1 MENKRLFAYTFIAGC
16 LICMIAVLFRVFTD
30 MELPARLMAAILGVV
45 ITATITQMLL
55 QGQTK
60 KEGTLRRDAKIFE
73 EKLKI
78 YQNFLNILYNAVKD
92 GRLSESERMEL
103 QFQTSLVA
111 MHCSP
116 ESIIAVSAAVR
127 RVVASTCP
135 QAQDGSVGDTDLLKS
150 LFAVV
155 EAFRKDLYDS
165 DAALF
170 DDATK
175 DKTIENFSKAFGE
188 ACAGNEEEETDEPKP
203 QRISVDLNVVSP
215 IPVSTAAQQNGNE
228 RPVASI
234 AENGDEPKAAD
245 TSLWEKAVAD
255 WRKDGWNT
263 EGLDGS
269 DNNTLTIKPADKSN
283 PGYIDMGF
291 YDNHYYIEATYGDD
305 TDFAKPLKWDNG
317 GRRMRGSWWE
327 YLPGKFYEIPEG
339 KLHDT
344 FKSSPML
351 QQHIIE
357 RVNYLEGIIQKH
369 HRTTVWKNAVGEHSG
384 WHLFVWYWNCLAC
397 ERQSEEEGKV
407 YFDIIPKADDAGKTV
422 FKLGNRSKDVEL
434 LKQTLVRIGSQDRIK
449 DINAENCTVDFCTT
463 SFDVEEVAA
472 AAKELIRKLS
482 A

>member
-1 MENKRLFAYTFIAGC
+1 
-16 LICMIAVLFRVFTD
+16 
-30 MELPARLMAAILGVV
+30 
-45 ITATITQMLL
+45 
-55 QGQTK
+55 
-60 KEGTLRRDAKIFE
+60 
-73 EKLKI
+73 
-78 YQNFLNILYNAVKD
+78 
-92 GRLSESERMEL
+92 
-103 QFQTSLVA
+103 
-111 MHCSP
+111 
-116 ESIIAVSAAVR
+116 
-127 RVVASTCP
+127 
-135 QAQDGSVGDTDLLKS
+135 
-150 LFAVV
+150 
-155 EAFRKDLYDS
+155 
-165 DAALF
+165 
-170 DDATK
+170 
-175 DKTIENFSKAFGE
+175 
-188 ACAGNEEEETDEPKP
+188 
-203 QRISVDLNVVSP
+203 
-215 IPVSTAAQQNGNE
+215 
-228 RPVASI
+228 
-234 AENGDEPKAAD
+234 
-245 TSLWEKAVAD
+245 
-255 WRKDGWNT
+255 
-263 EGLDGS
+263 
-269 DNNTLTIKPADKSN
+269 
-283 PGYIDMGF
+283 
-291 YDNHYYIEATYGDD
+291 
-305 TDFAKPLKWDNG
+305 
-317 GRRMRGSWWE
+317 MRGSWWE